1 MRWRRAA
8 GISSPLTVAG
18 ALPRAPSPLRE
29 PEPYTKTSDVAT
41 NATMTIRRMNFN
53 PLKYC
58 RMAPISTTT
67 SLERSRVFPAENL
80 AYHRSADALDGEE
93 RADDGEGEVDHES
106 RGGAVHHAVDLPP
119 LAAQKLDRAVGDEA
133 RPDAVGDRVGKGH
146 ERHGEERRES
156 FLEIAERDVADERGH
171 EEADQDER
179 GRRRLRGHDP
189 GHRFDIGRRRRGAR
203 GPARYRRQ
211 RIDEQD
217 AVQARKPALGSE
229 PSRLGPH
236 P

>member
-29 PEPYTKTSDVAT
+29 PDPYKKTSDVAT

-93 RADDGEGEVDHES
+93 RADHGEGEVDHES

-119 LAAQKLDRAVGDEA
+119 LAAQ
-133 RPDAVGDRVGKGH
+133 
-146 ERHGEERRES
+146 
-156 FLEIAERDVADERGH
+156 ERGH
-171 EEADQDER
+171 EEADQYER

-189 GHRFDIGRRRRGAR
+189 SHRSEEQRQEKTASGDDGGETGSCARRHAGRR
-203 GPARYRRQ
+203 
-211 RIDEQD
+211 
-217 AVQARKPALGSE
+217 
-229 PSRLGPH
+229 
-236 P
+236 